1 MIANPRHPQVVTSL
15 LRPEAYPHPVGQLQ
29 LIETHLSWVI
39 LTGTYA
45 YKLKKPVAFG
55 FVDFSTADKRTQACR
70 DELRLNQRLSPQRYL
85 DLVAVVGP
93 AESARVVIGP
103 QITCQPEAEAPL
115 AHAVRMVQFDQH
127 QLLPAVLGR
136 GELSAEAIG
145 AFAETLAQFHCHAEG
160 APAAAAWGRSEAVIQ
175 PVRDN
180 LTALADGAGT
190 SWNGSGTQLA
200 RLSHWVQEQGTAL
213 SPWFERRRA
222 QGQIRE
228 CHGDLHLG
236 NMLLGPAGI
245 EVFDALEF
253 SDTLRW
259 IDPISELA
267 FLVMDLAVRGRPD
280 LGTLLLNRWIEAK
293 GDAEGLRGWAW
304 YSAYRALVRAKVNAL
319 RLGQGGLSSEERQQC
334 LADLQGYLALAESW
348 TQPRPRGLVLMH
360 GLSGSGK
367 STLAARL
374 SQQLG
379 AMVFRSDVERKR
391 LFGLWGIRP
400 TRQLEGDLYG
410 PGASTVLYRQ
420 TLPALVESAL
430 AGGLPVILDACCLRR
445 EERQQ
450 MANLARRLAV
460 PLQIVACS
468 APETV
473 LRERLLARTA
483 EGQDPSDATVAV
495 MEQQRH
501 WLEPLTPEEQAI
513 SHRAEASE
521 AHGPAIGDAI
531 ADAIGAA
538 ISAAFSAALP
548 SAALPSQDCP

>member
-1 MIANPRHPQVVTSL
+1 MIPNPRHPEVVTSL

-39 LTGTYA
+39 LTGPYA

-85 DLVAVVGP
+85 DVVAVVGP
-93 AESARVVIGP
+93 AESARIVIDP
-103 QITCQPEAEAPL
+103 QISPPKQAEAPL
-115 AHAVRMVQFDQH
+115 ATAVRMVQFDQH

-145 AFAETLAQFHCHAEG
+145 AFAETLAQFHSHAAQ

-180 LTALADGAGT
+180 LTALASGAGS
-190 SWNGSGTQLA
+190 SWDGSSEQLA
-200 RLSHWVQEQGTAL
+200 RLSRWVHGQGAAL
-213 SPWFERRRA
+213 SPWFEQRRA

-280 LGTLLLNRWIEAK
+280 LGTLLLNRWIEAN

-304 YSAYRALVRAKVNAL
+304 YSAYRALVRAKVNGL
-319 RLGQGGLSSEERQQC
+319 RLGQAGLSSEERQQC
-334 LADLQGYLALAESW
+334 LADLHGYLTLAESW
-348 TQPRPRGLVLMH
+348 TVPRPRGLVLMH

-379 AMVFRSDVERKR
+379 AIVFRSDVERKR

-400 TRQLEGDLYG
+400 TRQLEGELYG
-410 PGASTVLYRQ
+410 PGASDVLYHQ

-430 AGGLPVILDACCLRR
+430 AGGLPVILDACFLRR
-445 EERQQ
+445 GERQQ
-450 MANLARRLAV
+450 MADLTRRLGV

-468 APETV
+468 APETL
-473 LRERLLARTA
+473 LRERLLTRTA
-483 EGQDPSDATVAV
+483 KGQDPSDATVAV

-513 SHRAEASE
+513 SHRAEPSDAKD
-521 AHGPAIGDAI
+521 PAIDRAM
-531 ADAIGAA
+531 AAAIGAA
-538 ISAAFSAALP
+538 ISTTFSADLT
-548 SAALPSQDCP
+548 SQGCP